1 MATSSYW
8 DARDA
13 ALDACV
19 ALQHACTTAINRSQ
33 ARAALAQHVQAA
45 APVLAE
51 ILLPRRTFVIDA
63 AAVMRKRMAMR
74 DADGAESTGKD
85 DDAVELTDE
94 FCVAPPS
101 AMVVLDLLAH
111 AESRDV
117 EVRDVLTAELAR
129 WIEVHPEHELWL
141 LALLDAD
148 QQCLFD
154 ALGPHVT
161 RYSVE
166 AALRSV
172 KAKRLSSASVDVA
185 AAASTFAVS
194 M

>member
-1 MATSSYW
+1 MAAASSYW

-13 ALDACV
+13 TFDACV
-19 ALQHACTTAINRSQ
+19 TLQRACAAATDRSQ
-33 ARAALAQHVQAA
+33 ARAVLAQHVQAA

-51 ILLPRRTFVIDA
+51 ILVPRRTFAIDA
-63 AAVMRKRMAMR
+63 QTVTRKRMAMR
-74 DADGAESTGKD
+74 DPDADSG

-111 AESRDV
+111 AESCDV
-117 EVRDVLTAELAR
+117 EVRDVLATELAR
-129 WIEVHPEHELWL
+129 WIELHPEHELWL

-148 QQCLFD
+148 QQCLFN

-172 KAKRLSSASVDVA
+172 KAKRLSSSAASSLAAA
-185 AAASTFAVS
+185 AAASAFAAS
-194 M
+194 T